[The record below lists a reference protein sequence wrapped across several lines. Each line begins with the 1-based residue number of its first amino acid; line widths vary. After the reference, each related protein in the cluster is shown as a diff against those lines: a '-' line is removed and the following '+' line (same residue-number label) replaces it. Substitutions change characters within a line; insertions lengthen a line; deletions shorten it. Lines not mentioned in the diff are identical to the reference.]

1 MQIAVGVVAGILA
14 SPSVAQDA
22 GDRSGALEF
31 FERRI
36 RPVLAQECYEC
47 HSSTGARKGGLA
59 LDERESARRGGS
71 SGPAIV
77 PGAPEES
84 LLWQAIRQTHPVLKM
99 PKGRAALSAAVVADF
114 ATWIRD
120 GALDPRDAPPSA
132 SELAADTDWS
142 ARMQRRLLW
151 WSFRP
156 LRARVAEE
164 LPSDV
169 RRSWIDRYLEEQLAE
184 QGLAVAPRAE
194 PEVLLRRLS
203 FALRGLP
210 PTIAELRAM
219 EGELEPD
226 AFGRLVDEWLDSPR
240 FGERWARHW
249 MDWLRYADS
258 HGSEGDAE
266 IPYAWRYRD
275 YLIRALNQ
283 DVGYDQ
289 LLREHLAGDLLPAPR
304 IDPSTGRNESSLGT
318 AHLRMVYHGYAPTDA
333 LEERLR
339 FTDDQIDVVGKAFLG
354 LTVSCARCHD
364 HKFDPISQQDYTAL
378 YGVFSSCAPA
388 ILDARVIDQGQAAAR
403 ARLADAQLALRGALA
418 ERYRVAANQLAER
431 LRGDEDAL
439 RTAIERATQPSD
451 VLHPFHLLRKQQ
463 SAAPLAAWRQRPT
476 NAGPSAVRAWNLAHE
491 LDLVLWRRSGL
502 GVQRS
507 SRAGSFAVAAEGERV
522 LHGIY
527 PAGTYSHLAST
538 RDRGVLIS
546 PIVDLGA
553 KFDLWVRV
561 AGDGGA
567 ALRPVV
573 QHYPRDGS
581 VFPIHSLRG
590 GAWSWVKFDLEY
602 WSGDE
607 IHVELATAA
616 DQPVLASP
624 NAVHSWFGVR
634 EVRLQP
640 RGTPEPAQ
648 DHAFAAPLLDMLGER
663 EPATAVELAS
673 AYAAATFAA
682 VEAWS
687 ASRASDEQALWL
699 DALLR
704 AELLPNKVEQL
715 DATAA
720 SALMVCRELM
730 QSELAAPERVPG
742 LLETE
747 PRDAPLLVRGDHRTK
762 GPSVPRRSLSAFGGA
777 PLAVDA
783 SGRRE
788 LAEDW
793 LRAENP
799 LVARVIV
806 NRVWHHLFGRGLVA
820 TTDNFGHMGGEPS
833 HPELLDQLARELVAE
848 GWSLKKLIRKILCS
862 AAWQRS
868 SVPPPGSRERDP
880 ENRWLSHF
888 PLRRLEAE
896 AIRDSLLAVSGE
908 LDPTLLGPPVPGDSL
923 RRSIYVSRK
932 RNAMDPFLG
941 AFDAPVPASA
951 KGQRDATNVPAQ
963 SLALLNDPFVL
974 QRAERW
980 AQLLAADPALQD
992 PGRRVE
998 AMFLAA
1004 FARLPSAA
1012 ERARALA
1019 YVERSSA
1026 ERSAA
1031 ELQRQAAS
1039 EVLREAERRNLE
1051 LSNLALERVRAFR
1064 REPSAPSAET
1074 LPRPLAT
1081 WSFEGET
1088 HAASGALHAELH
1100 GGARLLD
1107 GALVLDGQSG
1117 YAASAPLEVDLGEK
1131 TLMAWVQLDQLTQRG
1146 GGVISVQTLDGERFD
1161 AIVFGEREPQR
1172 WLAGSDTFSRTQ
1184 AFGGAEEQDAR
1195 ERAVHLAITYAADGT
1210 ITAYRDG
1217 ERYGEPYRS
1226 RGPFRFLAGQS
1237 QVLFGLR
1244 HGTPSGDR
1252 VLQGR
1257 IHHAALFDRALSG
1270 AEVRQLAEA
1279 TGELISSRALLE
1291 ALTPAEREERAA
1303 LVLVIAARTRELE
1316 ELESTKGASSAFADL
1331 SHALFNHKEFLYVR

>member
-1 MQIAVGVVAGILA
+1 
-14 SPSVAQDA
+14 
-22 GDRSGALEF
+22 
-31 FERRI
+31 
-36 RPVLAQECYEC
+36 
-47 HSSTGARKGGLA
+47 
-59 LDERESARRGGS
+59 
-71 SGPAIV
+71 
-77 PGAPEES
+77 

-99 PKGRAALSAAVVADF
+99 PKGRAPLSTEVVADF

-120 GALDPRDAPPSA
+120 GALDPRDAPPSEA
-132 SELAADTDWS
+132 ELAADTEWS

-156 LRARVAEE
+156 LRARAADA
-164 LPSDV
+164 LPTDAS
-169 RRSWIDRYLEEQLAE
+169 RSWIDRCLEEKLAE
-184 QGLAVAPRAE
+184 HELALAPRAE
-194 PEVLLRRLS
+194 PAVLLRRLS
-203 FALRGLP
+203 LALRGLP
-210 PTIAELRAM
+210 PTIAEIRAM
-219 EGELEPD
+219 GSELDPE
-226 AFGRLVDEWLDSPR
+226 AFARLVDQWLDSPR

-283 DVGYDQ
+283 DIGYDQ
-289 LLREHLAGDLLPAPR
+289 LLREHLAGDLLPTPR
-304 IDPSTGRNESSLGT
+304 IDPATGCSESALGT

-339 FTDDQIDVVGKAFLG
+339 FTDDQIDVVSKAFLG

-388 ILDARVIDQGQAAAR
+388 ILDARVLDERQVAVR

-418 ERYRVAANQLAER
+418 KIYRGAAGKLEER
-431 LRGDEDAL
+431 LRSADEGVL
-439 RTAIERATQPSD
+439 SAIERATQPRE
-451 VLHPFHLLRKQQ
+451 VLHPFYLVRNQL
-463 SAAPLAAWRQRPT
+463 SGAPLAAWRRRPSV
-476 NAGPSAVRAWNLAHE
+476 AGPAPERQWNLAHD
-491 LDLVLWRRSGL
+491 LDLVLWRRSGI
-502 GVQRS
+502 GVQQS

-522 LHGIY
+522 LLGIY

-546 PIVDLGA
+546 PIVDLEA
-553 KFDLWVRV
+553 KLDLWVRV

-581 VFPIHSLRG
+581 VFPIHALQG
-590 GAWSWVKFDLEY
+590 GAWSWVKFDLDY

-616 DQPVLASP
+616 DQPVLANT
-624 NAVHSWFGVR
+624 NAAHSWFGVR
-634 EVRLQP
+634 EVRLLS

-648 DHAFAAPLLDMLGER
+648 DHAFAAPLLAVLGER
-663 EPATAVELAS
+663 EPATVVELAS
-673 AYAAATFAA
+673 AYAAATIAA

-687 ASRASDEQALWL
+687 AGRASDEQALWL

-704 AELLPNKVEQL
+704 AELLPNRVEDL

-720 SALMVCRELM
+720 SAWRVCRELA

-747 PRDAPLLVRGDHRTK
+747 PRDASLLVRGDHRAK
-762 GPSVPRRSLSAFGGA
+762 GPSVTRRSLSAFGGA
-777 PLAVDA
+777 PLAADA

-820 TTDNFGHMGGEPS
+820 TTDNFGHLGGEPS
-833 HPELLDQLARELVAE
+833 HPELLDHLAREFVAQ
-848 GWSLKKLIRKILCS
+848 GWSLKKLIRQILCS

-868 SVPPPGSRERDP
+868 SEPPPGSRERDP

-908 LDPTLLGPPVPGDSL
+908 LDPTLFGPPVQGDAL
-923 RRSIYVSRK
+923 RRSIYVGRK

-980 AQLLAADPALQD
+980 AQRLAADPALQD
-992 PGRRVE
+992 PELRVE
-998 AMFLAA
+998 AMFLGA
-1004 FARLPSAA
+1004 FARLPSTT

-1019 YVERSSA
+1019 YLERSSSQRRA
-1026 ERSAA
+1026 V
-1031 ELQRQAAS
+1031 ELQQEAAS
-1039 EVLREAERRNLE
+1039 EVLRAAEQRSRE
-1051 LSNLALERVRAFR
+1051 LANLALERERARR
-1064 REPSAPSAET
+1064 REHGAPSAET
-1074 LPRPLAT
+1074 LPRPLAS
-1081 WSFEGET
+1081 WSFEAET
-1088 HAASGALHAELH
+1088 RAARGALRAELH
-1100 GGARLLD
+1100 GGAQVSD
-1107 GALVLDGQSG
+1107 GALVLDGRRG
-1117 YAASAPLEVDLGEK
+1117 YAATEPLRVELGEK
-1131 TLMAWVQLDQLTQRG
+1131 TLMAWVRLDQLTQRG
-1146 GGVISVQTLDGERFD
+1146 GGVIGVQTLDGERFD
-1161 AIVFGEREPQR
+1161 AIVFGEREPLR
-1172 WLAGSDTFSRTQ
+1172 WLAGSDSFSRTQ

-1195 ERAVHLAITYAADGT
+1195 ERAVHVAITYAADGT

-1226 RGPFRFLAGQS
+1226 RGPFRFAAGES

-1244 HGTPSGDR
+1244 HGAPSGDR
-1252 VLQGR
+1252 LLQGR
-1257 IHHAALFDRALSG
+1257 IHHAALFDRALSA
-1270 AEVRQLAEA
+1270 AEVRQMAEA
-1279 TGELISSRALLE
+1279 TGELIPRSALLE
-1291 ALTPAEREERAA
+1291 ALTPAERDERTA
-1303 LVLVIAARTRELE
+1303 LEIVIAARTRELE
-1316 ELESTKGASSAFADL
+1316 ELESASGATSAFADL